1 MEVNEPAVKYTIL
14 KGMNPLEFIE
24 WESTQPEKNEYIAGS
39 IYAMAG
45 ASINHN
51 TIQSNLI
58 GTIHPFLKG
67 KDCNIYASDLRVFV
81 KSKEA
86 FFYPDAT
93 IVCGEIELAEEFKET
108 VKNPSVVFEILSP
121 STEHYDMGKKFFNYM
136 QIDTLKETIA
146 IDSREMNIK
155 IGRRKANNLWAFEEL
170 TQANQIF
177 AIETIQFSMSVQDIY
192 NQVKLS
198 STPGENQTSNA

>member
-1 MEVNEPAVKYTIL
+1 MEVNEPAVKYEVL
-14 KGMNPLEFIE
+14 KGMKPLEFIE
-24 WESTQPEKNEYIAGS
+24 WETTQPYKNEYIAGS

-45 ASINHN
+45 ASISHN
-51 TIQSNLI
+51 KILTNIMRKISPYLS
-58 GTIHPFLKG
+58 G
-67 KDCNIYASDLRVFV
+67 KECEIYASDLRIFV

-136 QIDTLKETIA
+136 QIDSLRETIA

-155 IGRRKANNLWAFEEL
+155 IGRRKENNLWAFEEL
-170 TQANQIF
+170 THPGELF
-177 AIETIQFSMSVQDIY
+177 TIDTIHFTMSVQDLY
-192 NQVKLS
+192 NEVKLQP
-198 STPGENQTSNA
+198 TPGNDQVASS

>member
-14 KGMNPLEFIE
+14 KGMNPLEYIE
-24 WESTQPEKNEYIAGS
+24 WETTQPNKNEYIAGS
-39 IYAMAG
+39 VYAMAG

-51 TIQSNLI
+51 KILTNIMRKISPYLY
-58 GTIHPFLKG
+58 G
-67 KDCNIYASDLRVFV
+67 KECEIYASDLRVFV
-81 KSKEA
+81 KSREA

-136 QIDTLKETIA
+136 QIDSLKETIA

-155 IGRRKANNLWAFEEL
+155 IGRRKENNLWAFEEL
-170 TQANQIF
+170 TQPDQIF
-177 AIETIQFSMSVQDIY
+177 TIETIQFSMSVQDLY
-192 NQVKLS
+192 DQVKLLP
-198 STPGENQTSNA
+198 TPGENQPSNS

>member
-1 MEVNEPAVKYTIL
+1 MEVNEPAVKYASL
-14 KGMNPLEFIE
+14 KGMNPLEYIE

-39 IYAMAG
+39 IYAMAE
-45 ASINHN
+45 ASIAHN
-51 TIQSNLI
+51 KILTNIMRNISPYLS
-58 GTIHPFLKG
+58 G
-67 KDCNIYASDLRVFV
+67 KNCEIYASDLRVFV

-108 VKNPSVVFEILSP
+108 VKNPAVVFEILSP

-198 STPGENQTSNA
+198 ATPGENQTSNA

>member
-1 MEVNEPAVKYTIL
+1 MEVNEPAVKYTTV
-14 KGMNPLEFIE
+14 KGMNPLEYIE
-24 WESTQPEKNEYIAGS
+24 WETTQPYKNEYIAGNV
-39 IYAMAG
+39 YAMAG
-45 ASINHN
+45 ASISHN

-58 GTIHPFLKG
+58 GSIHPFLKG
-67 KDCNIYASDLRVFV
+67 KKCNIYGSDLRVLV

-136 QIDTLKETIA
+136 QIDSLKETIA
-146 IDSREMNIK
+146 IDSRELNIK
-155 IGRRKANNLWAFEEL
+155 IGRRKENNLWAFEEL
-170 TQANQIF
+170 TQPDQLF
-177 AIETIQFSMSVQDIY
+177 TIETIQFSMTVQDLY
-192 NQVKLS
+192 NQVKLLP
-198 STPGENQTSNA
+198 TPGENQPSNS